1 VGGVRSR
8 GISVRLAFL
17 AGALTAS
24 ALLLGC
30 PDRHTQQPK
39 VHAGS
44 QLRVPVDAD
53 APAALENVHYPRQRQ
68 IVRIVFHQP

>member
-1 VGGVRSR
+1 M
-8 GISVRLAFL
+8 SVRLAFL

-24 ALLLGC
+24 VLLLGC

-44 QLRVPVDAD
+44 ELRIPVDAD
-53 APAALENVHYPRQRQ
+53 APAKLENVHYPRQRQ
-68 IVRIVFHQP
+68 LVRVVFRQH